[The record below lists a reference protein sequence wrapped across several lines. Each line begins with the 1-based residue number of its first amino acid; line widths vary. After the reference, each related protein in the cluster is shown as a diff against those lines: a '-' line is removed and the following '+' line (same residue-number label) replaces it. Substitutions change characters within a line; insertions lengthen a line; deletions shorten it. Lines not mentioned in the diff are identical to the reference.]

1 MLDIKTI
8 ENSIRKEASTV
19 LGRVILFLVYY
30 ILLIL
35 VGIGLFVGAF
45 WISWMLLGLLSEL
58 ESINVRLIFW
68 GGIAW
73 LAM

>member
-58 ESINVRLIFW
+58 ESIMFVLFS
-68 GGIAW
+68 GVE
-73 LAM
+73 

>member
-68 GGIAW
+68 G
-73 LAM
+73 

>member
-45 WISWMLLGLLSEL
+45 WISWMLFMLFGVVAFSR
-58 ESINVRLIFW
+58 VV
-68 GGIAW
+68 GY
-73 LAM
+73 

>member
-19 LGRVILFLVYY
+19 LDRVILFLVYY

-35 VGIGLFVGAF
+35 VGIALFVGAF
-45 WISWMLLGLLSEL
+45 WISWMLLDC
-58 ESINVRLIFW
+58 
-68 GGIAW
+68 
-73 LAM
+73 